1 MLFFIMIQ
9 QLRLCWAPAPALY
22 AAALFVPGV
31 RSQPTLSPTKSNA
44 QVGGAGG
51 ACDGVLQRLYH
62 IAATVPTK

>member
-9 QLRLCWAPAPALY
+9 QLRLCLAPAPALS
-22 AAALFVPGV
+22 AAALFVPRV

-44 QVGGAGG
+44 QVGAGG